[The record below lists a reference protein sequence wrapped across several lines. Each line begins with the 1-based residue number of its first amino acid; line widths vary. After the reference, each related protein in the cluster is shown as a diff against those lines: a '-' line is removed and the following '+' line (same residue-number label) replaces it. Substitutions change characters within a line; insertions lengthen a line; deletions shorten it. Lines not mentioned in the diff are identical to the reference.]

1 MTYPPHHK
9 ENLEIGTIFIDSDEE
24 FMIVTDISKKE
35 VTLRV
40 LASPLRVDHT
50 ICDVALDPFTTHLRV
65 LASPLRVDHS
75 RIGIAYTYQYLRDD
89 FIVKIIA

>member
-9 ENLEIGTIFIDSDEE
+9 ENLEVGTIFIDSDEE

-40 LASPLRVDHT
+40 LASPLQ
-50 ICDVALDPFTTHLRV
+50 
-65 LASPLRVDHS
+65 VDHS
-75 RIGIAYTYQYLRDD
+75 RIGMRYTYQEIGDD